1 MDTIIHNATIIT
13 LDGSRPRAQA
23 LAIRQGHIAA
33 LGSDDDILA
42 LAQPHTRRINAGGA
56 ALIPGLV
63 DAHIHW
69 EWTTRAL
76 SGVDLFNVGKDE
88 ALARVA
94 QAAQG
99 LAEGD
104 WLLGYGWSHGTWG
117 DGAFP
122 NAAELDAIAPH
133 CKAYLMA
140 RSGHAAWVNSAAL
153 RAAGI
158 GLHTP
163 DPDGGQIVRDSQ
175 GQPTGILLETAM
187 KLIHP
192 FADSPQQMA
201 QLMRRTQEAA
211 LAQGLTGFHDY
222 DNPSCMAALQ
232 IMREEGAL
240 ALRVVKQ
247 INQPWLEAA
256 LSLGIRSG
264 YGDDW
269 IKFGGLKL
277 FADGA
282 LGARTALMVEPY
294 EGEPHNRG
302 LVVVPKETMLAL
314 VERATLNGLSSTIHA
329 IGDQAVR
336 DVLDVYAHA
345 RQIEA
350 QAGIP
355 RAQRRHR
362 APARQPKL
370 ILQKGDQRLRQRD
383 HRCNRRDEQQKEPQR
398 AQHPTQRHKLKHGRH
413 GREPQIESALRGNHL
428 RRGNPEKGRCRGNR
442 NRATQDH
449 FGELVGGSGRKPR
462 QRDIVLLAQVGSV
475 ALNRPHAQAER
486 EENLSRRRQPD
497 LRIQQHKHLAPV
509 ALDVPFRLPQKRQPV
524 QRSQRLRNRM
534 PQREHPKRQH
544 NRQHKQQRHPHLRQS
559 LDTPRDAPRQHKQTK
574 REHPKKHQVREQRRP
589 KHIAHRLP
597 L

>member
-1 MDTIIHNATIIT
+1 MDIIIHNATIIT

-362 APARQPKL
+362 IEHVQIIHPDDLGRLAELGIIASMQPIHATSDIEL
-370 ILQKGDQRLRQRD
+370 ADRYWGNRSRLAYNPRVQLDQGVICAFGSDSPVEPFNPLAGIHAAVTRQRANGWPKGGWYPEA
-383 HRCNRRDEQQKEPQR
+383 RLSVEE
-398 AQHPTQRHKLKHGRH
+398 
-413 GREPQIESALRGNHL
+413 ALRGYTFGPAYAAYAEDRL
-428 RRGNPEKGRCRGNR
+428 GKL
-442 NRATQDH
+442 ATGYYAD
-449 FGELVGGSGRKPR
+449 L
-462 QRDIVLLAQVGSV
+462 V
-475 ALNRPHAQAER
+475 ALNRDPTAISPE
-486 EENLSRRRQPD
+486 D
-497 LRIQQHKHLAPV
+497 LLEISVLGTMTDGTWRYGGL
-509 ALDVPFRLPQKRQPV
+509 
-524 QRSQRLRNRM
+524 
-534 PQREHPKRQH
+534 
-544 NRQHKQQRHPHLRQS
+544 
-559 LDTPRDAPRQHKQTK
+559 
-574 REHPKKHQVREQRRP
+574 
-589 KHIAHRLP
+589 
-597 L
+597 